1 MKFFLKNAK
10 RMVSIIILA
19 LLVTSCSLFHSFF
32 VGYSDYYST
41 CFCYKGQWSAWQ
53 ENYFSYAKI
62 SSHTAPN
69 GDIIGVNLEDNGGNV
84 YFKFIITDYEP
95 GKKSCVGIVEY
106 YVNDTYPTAE
116 DIARAKQFVKP
127 DYRYDTTPSV
137 KRTTKATIKIV
148 NNRRKPDTFNIW
160 YDHIGVGISVANIC
174 WRKK

>member
-1 MKFFLKNAK
+1 MKFFLKSAK

-137 KRTTKATIKIV
+137 KRTTKATIKI
-148 NNRRKPDTFNIW
+148 T
-160 YDHIGVGISVANIC
+160 
-174 WRKK
+174 